1 MSARGFTLI
10 EVLVVVLIIGIVLG
24 VVGLRVGGS
33 EQRAVHEESERLAL
47 LMQHA
52 QEEAILR
59 ARPIV
64 FESSADGYR
73 FSLPTADGKLALMEN
88 DPVLHPR
95 TLPPALH
102 IASVEIDGARAGV
115 SARLLISPTG
125 EIVPFSIVFE
135 QGAARWQ
142 VLGTADGRIRPQGF
156 DA

>member
-10 EVLVVVLIIGIVLG
+10 EVLVVVLIIGIVIG
-24 VVGLRVGGS
+24 MVGLQVSGS
-33 EQRAVHEESERLAL
+33 EQRAVRDESERLAL

-73 FSLPTADGKLALMEN
+73 FSTPAADGKLAPMES
-88 DPVLHPR
+88 DLVLHPR
-95 TLPPALH
+95 SLPPALH
-102 IASVEIDGARAGV
+102 IAAVEIDGTRAGET
-115 SARLLISPTG
+115 ARILISPTG
-125 EIVPFSIVFE
+125 EVVPFSIVFE
-135 QGAARWQ
+135 QGKARWQ

>member
-1 MSARGFTLI
+1 MSARGYTLI
-10 EVLVVVLIIGIVLG
+10 EVLVVVLIIGIVIG
-24 VVGLRVGGS
+24 MVGLQVSGS
-33 EQRAVHEESERLAL
+33 EQRAVRDESERLAL

-64 FESSADGYR
+64 FESSAEGYR
-73 FSLPTADGKLALMEN
+73 FLLPAANGKLSVLEN
-88 DPVLHPR
+88 DAVLHPR
-95 TLPPALH
+95 LLPAALQ
-102 IASVEIDGARAGV
+102 ITRVEIDGARAGE
-115 SARLLISPTG
+115 SARILISPTG
-125 EIVPFSIVFE
+125 EVVPFTIVLE

>member
-1 MSARGFTLI
+1 MLARGYTLI

-24 VVGLRVGGS
+24 VVGLQVSGG
-33 EQRAVHEESERLAL
+33 EQRAVRDESERLAL

-73 FSLPTADGKLALMEN
+73 FFLPAADGKLAVMED

-95 TLPPALH
+95 TLPSALR
-102 IASVEIDGARAGV
+102 IAAVEIDGARAGET
-115 SARLLISPTG
+115 AQILISPTG

-142 VLGTADGRIRPQGF
+142 VLGSADGRIRPQGF